1 VNAPETIRVLL
12 CDDHVVVREGL
23 ARLLENADGIEVVA
37 VASDGQEGLEQ
48 ARAARPDVVLMDL
61 SMPRLDGVSATRAI
75 LSELPE
81 TYIVVLTSFA
91 DRERVL
97 EAIDAGAAGYVL
109 KDSDGAEVVRA
120 IRAAA
125 AGDAPLDPRA
135 ARAVLTRRTNSA
147 PSTSLTPRE
156 REVLAQVGAGLS
168 NKIIALRLGI
178 SEATV
183 KAHLTRIY
191 QQIGVTDRTQAALW
205 AREHDAV

>member
-1 VNAPETIRVLL
+1 VNAPATIRVLL

-81 TYIVVLTSFA
+81 TFIVVLTSFA

-147 PSTSLTPRE
+147 ASTSLTPRE
-156 REVLAQVGAGLS
+156 REVLALVGAGLS